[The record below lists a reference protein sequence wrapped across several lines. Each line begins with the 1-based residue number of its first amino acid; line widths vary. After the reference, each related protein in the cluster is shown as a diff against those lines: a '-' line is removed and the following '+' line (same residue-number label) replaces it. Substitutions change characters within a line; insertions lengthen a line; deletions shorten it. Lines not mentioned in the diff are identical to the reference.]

1 MKCRTTLSTPPAHDG
16 DLQRVIE
23 PLVSYICATERPRK
37 SLRLALAALARQI
50 DETNRSATAQVAA
63 ILETRLA
70 TSA

>member
-1 MKCRTTLSTPPAHDG
+1 MKRRTPLSNPPAHDG

-37 SLRLALAALARQI
+37 SLRLALAALVRQI

-63 ILETRLA
+63 ILEAQLA

>member
-1 MKCRTTLSTPPAHDG
+1 MKRRTNRSNPPAHGG

-37 SLRLALAALARQI
+37 SLRLALAALVRQI

-70 TSA
+70 ASA

>member
-1 MKCRTTLSTPPAHDG
+1 MERRTNLSTPPAHDG

-23 PLVSYICATERPRK
+23 PLVSYICATERPRN
-37 SLRLALAALARQI
+37 SLRLALAALVRQI

-70 TSA
+70 ASA